1 MSNTQKLAKPAQI
14 IRCIRNGL
22 FTLLIILY
30 ILFEELIWKN
40 AVGPIIRYIAG
51 FHLYRQFLDYVRFRA
66 GRFSVLILFM
76 LPFAL
81 GEAVGTGSALMAAQ
95 LHLLSAAILYT
106 LKIPLIVISLGIL
119 QNGKEKLLSYQWF
132 ALCYGWT
139 MKQIDRL
146 HSSRLYRQ
154 IYIVSVQVR
163 NRFKNRSS
171 RLKRRITRI
180 YHQIRHSVEKKSS

>member
-1 MSNTQKLAKPAQI
+1 MGVIP
-14 IRCIRNGL
+14 
-22 FTLLIILY
+22 
-30 ILFEELIWKN
+30 
-40 AVGPIIRYIAG
+40 VGPIIRYIAG

-66 GRFSVLILFM
+66 GRLSVLVLFM
-76 LPFAL
+76 IPFAL

-95 LHLLSAAILYT
+95 LHLFSAAVLYT
-106 LKIPLIVISLGIL
+106 MKIPLIVISLGIL

-132 ALCYGWT
+132 ALCYGWII
-139 MKQIDRL
+139 KQIERL

-154 IYIVSVQVR
+154 IYIASMQIR

-180 YHQIRHSVEKKSS
+180 YHQVRYSIDKKSS